1 MPIQITC
8 QCGGK
13 FAANRRARGK
23 RVKCP
28 GCGKVLRVP
37 GGESTTQAPATGVF
51 LLKCVCGA
59 KLKIKKSALTSA
71 LKCPACGEPI
81 RIKLPDQKITPPTRP
96 APKPVEKGEP
106 CPVCQQAVEP
116 GAGVC
121 VSCGTNVKIGQQL
134 QTLDPV
140 TMEARKKRAGQIATA
155 VAVVI
160 VIVLLIIYMGK

>member
-13 FAANRRARGK
+13 FAVNRRARGK
-23 RVKCP
+23 KAKCP
-28 GCGKVLRVP
+28 ECGKVLRVP
-37 GGESTTQAPATGVF
+37 GGESASQPPASGVF

-59 KLKIKKSALTSA
+59 KLKIKKSAITSA

-81 RIKLPDQKITPPTRP
+81 KIKLPEQKVAPP
-96 APKPVEKGEP
+96 AGAEQKPKEKGEP

-140 TMEARKKRAGQIATA
+140 TVEARKKRAGQILTA
-155 VAVVI
+155 AGVVI
-160 VIVLLIIYMGK
+160 VIVLFVIYMGK

>member
-28 GCGKVLRVP
+28 ACGKVLCVP
-37 GGESTTQAPATGVF
+37 GGESTTQPPASGVF

-59 KLKIKKSALTSA
+59 KLKIKKAAINAT

-81 RIKLPDQKITPPTRP
+81 KIKLPDQKA
-96 APKPVEKGEP
+96 APQAKTEQKPKEQGEP
-106 CPVCQQAVEP
+106 CPVCQQPVEP

-140 TMEARKKRAGQIATA
+140 TVEARKKRAGQILTA
-155 VAVVI
+155 VAVV
-160 VIVLLIIYMGK
+160 VVVVLLVIYTRN